1 MAEPTDTQS
10 RDWNSLPDVL
20 LEQIC
25 SRMDLLSTVHLAACL
40 VSLYRLLVC
49 NWPALFKTPCL
60 LMPDPRRWPRHRLDD
75 PTEVAVV
82 PLDMLPLPVHLP
94 FMRVHY
100 WAGMKANWVVLI
112 HQSGSPWRLVDIY
125 TQREITLPSLDTAA
139 IEPRGPPDTPAYY
152 A

>member
-25 SRMDLLSTVHLAACL
+25 NRMDLLNTVRLAAFL
-40 VSLYRLLVC
+40 VTLYHLLIC

-60 LMPDPRRWPRHRLDD
+60 LMPDPCKWRRDRLDD

-82 PLDMLPLPVHLP
+82 PLDMLPLPVHLS
-94 FMRVHY
+94 FMRGHY
-100 WAGMKANWVVLI
+100 WAGMKAN
-112 HQSGSPWRLVDIY
+112 
-125 TQREITLPSLDTAA
+125 
-139 IEPRGPPDTPAYY
+139 
-152 A
+152 